1 MENRMTKKICLLIML
16 TTFCTQATAHNNA
29 KSHKNLNFNLDIKNM
44 SPYQITVSIKGSK
57 TVINRNMLEVP
68 VKIAVG
74 DTVRITARV
83 GNQDIS
89 DDFSRTTNAER
100 VWYVHVYQ
108 EPHKA
113 TMSIKIEKANTYR

>member
-1 MENRMTKKICLLIML
+1 MKKNIVLIFALMNYGVFL
-16 TTFCTQATAHNNA
+16 AARHTD
-29 KSHKNLNFNLDIKNM
+29 KSYRNTSLNLDIKNM
-44 SPYQITVSIKGSK
+44 SPYRITINNNGAE
-57 TVINRNMLEVP
+57 TIINRNMLERP
-68 VKIAVG
+68 VNIAVG

-83 GNQDIS
+83 RDQDIS
-89 DDFSRTTNAER
+89 NDFNRTSDAER